1 MDCKLTS
8 TKGRRRAAF
17 TMVEMMI
24 GLGIGALMLAALAS
38 LTLYTGR
45 SFAAM
50 VNYVDLDKA
59 SRATLDL
66 MSQQIRQTSR
76 LKEGDSKNLVFEDY
90 DGKQLEFRYNSTN
103 RTLTRIKQDEGSKV
117 LLRNCDDL
125 TFSIF
130 QRNPIAGTYNVYP
143 TATPAT
149 CKLVQLRWTCSRDLI
164 RSKVNTESVQSS
176 KIVIRKQ

>member
-1 MDCKLTS
+1 MDFKVTS
-8 TKGRRRAAF
+8 TKRRSGM
-17 TMVEMMI
+17 TMVE
-24 GLGIGALMLAALAS
+24 LLVAVGIGSVMMASLAS
-38 LTLYTGR
+38 LSVYTSR

-66 MSQQIRQTSR
+66 MSKEIRQTKR
-76 LKEGDSKNLVFEDY
+76 LISGNTTSLVFEDH
-90 DGKQLEFRYNSTN
+90 DGAELQFSYNSTN
-103 RTLTRIKQDEGSKV
+103 RTLARIKTGEATKV
-117 LLRNCDDL
+117 LLNGCDDL
-125 TFSIF
+125 TFSIY

-143 TATPAT
+143 TATPET

-164 RSKVNTESVQSS
+164 RARVNTESVQSA